1 MSTTDIREDIR
12 AALAAIP
19 YSDFLAATK
28 DLLEVLGY
36 QSDRTEELSGNVDDF
51 IHEFP
56 AQKPNTKTEQAFREH
71 VQSVRI
77 VFQITNDEI
86 ASANQQT
93 FGFEA
98 TSFEEGRQQS
108 VLFFTVELKEDNY
121 PQGVYDEFTREID
134 KRSILPTVVFFRAG
148 ARLTVAVIG
157 RRPHKLDDSR
167 DVLERVTSLSKNIPL
182 ESPRRADLAVLS
194 ELSLSECAAW
204 MEANVKPHNCEGL
217 LAAWLAK
224 LDTVERDQQFYRYTF
239 DWFERAV
246 FEGKFPEGEEQTL
259 RLYFYDIAEATPL
272 PREREAELAD
282 RIKNGDM
289 RARDEMIQANLRFVI
304 SEAKKYQ
311 NRGLS
316 LSDLISAGN
325 LGLITAADRFDGTK
339 GHKFITYAVW
349 WIRQSILQTLAE
361 HVRIVRLPLNK
372 VSLLKDIAK
381 ASRKL
386 SQERVSESDIE
397 EIAAEPK
404 VLAED
409 ALEEIAAELEV
420 PAKEILETTLS
431 ARAVCSL
438 DEPFTDDERSLR
450 EILVDEATVPPDADI
465 LRESAR
471 IQLEAVLGVLEE
483 RESRI
488 IRLYFGL
495 DGNKALTLEEIGDM
509 MNLTRERI
517 RQLKDRALS
526 KLRRRVCYQALKTLT
541 THPLGQ
547 PVERRGFY
555 AEKDVADDTEGI

>member
-1 MSTTDIREDIR
+1 MSTTDIRADIR
-12 AALAAIP
+12 AALATIP

-36 QSDRTEELSGNVDDF
+36 QSDRTEELSGSVDDF

-93 FGFEA
+93 FGLEV

-108 VLFFTVELKEDNY
+108 VLFFTVELREDNY

-194 ELSLSECAAW
+194 ELSLPECAAW
-204 MEANVKPHNCEGL
+204 MEANAKPHNCEGL

-246 FEGKFPEGEEQTL
+246 FEEEFPEGEEQTL
-259 RLYFYDIAEATPL
+259 RLYFYDIAESTPL

-311 NRGLS
+311 NRGLP

-325 LGLITAADRFDGTK
+325 FGLITAADRFDGTK
-339 GHKFITYAVW
+339 GCKFITYAVW

-361 HVRIVRLPLNK
+361 HVRLVRLPLNK

-381 ASRKL
+381 AARKL
-386 SQERVSESDIE
+386 SQDWASEPDIKK
-397 EIAAEPK
+397 IDAEPEGT
-404 VLAED
+404 AEE
-409 ALEEIAAELEV
+409 AIERIATELKV
-420 PAKEILETTLS
+420 PAKEILETIRSDHT
-431 ARAVCSL
+431 VCSF
-438 DEPFTDDERSLR
+438 DEPFTDDERSLLD
-450 EILVDEATVPPDADI
+450 ILVDEATAPPDAGI
-465 LRESAR
+465 LRESDLR
-471 IQLEAVLGVLEE
+471 QLDTVLGLLEE

-517 RQLKDRALS
+517 RQLKERALK
-526 KLRRRVCYQALKTLT
+526 KLRRRIFHQALKTLIT
-541 THPLGQ
+541 
-547 PVERRGFY
+547 
-555 AEKDVADDTEGI
+555 

>member
-12 AALAAIP
+12 AALATIP

-36 QSDRTEELSGNVDDF
+36 QSDRTEELSGSVDDF
-51 IHEFP
+51 IHEFS

-93 FGFEA
+93 FGLEA

-108 VLFFTVELKEDNY
+108 VLFFTVELREDNY

-157 RRPHKLDDSR
+157 RRPHKLDDSH
-167 DVLERVTSLSKNIPL
+167 DVLERVTSLSKNIAL

-194 ELSLSECAAW
+194 ELSLPECAAW
-204 MEANVKPHNCEGL
+204 MEANAKPHNCEGL

-246 FEGKFPEGEEQTL
+246 FEEKFPEGEEKTL
-259 RLYFYDIAEATPL
+259 RRYFYDIAESTPL

-311 NRGLS
+311 NRGLP

-325 LGLITAADRFDGTK
+325 FGLITAADRFDGTK
-339 GHKFITYAVW
+339 GCKFITYAVW

-381 ASRKL
+381 AARKL
-386 SQERVSESDIE
+386 SQDWASEPDIKK
-397 EIAAEPK
+397 IDAEPEGT
-404 VLAED
+404 AEE
-409 ALEEIAAELEV
+409 AIERIATELKV
-420 PAKEILETTLS
+420 PAKDILETIRSDRT
-431 ARAVCSL
+431 VCSL
-438 DEPFTDDERSLR
+438 DEL
-450 EILVDEATVPPDADI
+450 EILVDETTAPPDAGI
-465 LRESAR
+465 LRESAL
-471 IQLEAVLGVLEE
+471 IQLEAALGLLEE
-483 RESRI
+483 RESRV

-517 RQLKDRALS
+517 RQIKNQALS
-526 KLRRRVCYQALKTLT
+526 KLRRRVFYQALKTLST
-541 THPLGQ
+541 
-547 PVERRGFY
+547 
-555 AEKDVADDTEGI
+555 

>member
-1 MSTTDIREDIR
+1 MSTTDVREDIR

-28 DLLEVLGY
+28 DILEVLGY
-36 QSDRTEELSGNVDDF
+36 QSDRTEELSGSVDDF

-77 VFQITNDEI
+77 VFQVTNDEI
-86 ASANQQT
+86 ASANQQALGLEAAS
-93 FGFEA
+93 FG
-98 TSFEEGRQQS
+98 EGRQQS
-108 VLFFTVELKEDNY
+108 LIFLAVDLKEDNY
-121 PQGVYDEFTREID
+121 PQGIYDEFTREID
-134 KRSILPTVVFFRAG
+134 KRIIVPTVVFFRAG
-148 ARLTVAVIG
+148 ARLTVAVIS

-167 DVLERVTSLSKNIPL
+167 DVLERVTSLSKDIPL
-182 ESPRRADLAVLS
+182 ENPRRADLDVLS
-194 ELSLSECAAW
+194 ELSLLECDAW
-204 MEANVKPHNCEGL
+204 MEANAKPHNCEGL

-224 LDTVERDQQFYRYTF
+224 LDTTERNQQFYRYTS
-239 DWFERAV
+239 DWFEQAV
-246 FEGKFPEGEEQTL
+246 SEGKFPKGEEKTL
-259 RLYFYDIAEATPL
+259 RLYFYDIAESAPL
-272 PREREAELAD
+272 PRAREVELAD

-325 LGLITAADRFDGTK
+325 IGLITAADRFDGTK
-339 GHKFITYAVW
+339 GYKFISYAVW
-349 WIRQSILQTLAE
+349 WIRQSILQTLDE

-386 SQERVSESDIE
+386 SQDQASKPDIEQIFAEPEVLAEEAIE
-397 EIAAEPK
+397 EIS
-404 VLAED
+404 
-409 ALEEIAAELEV
+409 AELDV
-420 PAKEILETTLS
+420 PVKEIRETILS
-431 ARAVCSL
+431 DFAVYPL
-438 DEPFTDDERSLR
+438 DEPFTDDARSLID
-450 EILVDEATVPPDADI
+450 ILVDEAAALPDADI
-465 LRESAR
+465 LRESALM
-471 IQLEAVLGVLEE
+471 QLESALEFLEE
-483 RESRI
+483 RELRV

-517 RQLKDRALS
+517 RQIRNQALS
-526 KLRRRVCYQALKTLT
+526 KLRRRECYQALKILT
-541 THPLGQ
+541 T
-547 PVERRGFY
+547 
-555 AEKDVADDTEGI
+555 